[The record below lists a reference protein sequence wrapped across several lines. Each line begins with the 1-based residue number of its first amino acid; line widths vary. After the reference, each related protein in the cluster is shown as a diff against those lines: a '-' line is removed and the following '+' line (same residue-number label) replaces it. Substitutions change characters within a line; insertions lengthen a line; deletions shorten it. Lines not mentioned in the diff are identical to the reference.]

1 MNPFQVMQALG
12 NPQQFLTQQLQNRM
26 NTMMKQNP
34 QAFQK
39 MQEMVGG
46 KSEADMKQTAMNL
59 AKEKGIDLK
68 QFASNFGIKL

>member
-1 MNPFQVMQALG
+1 MNPFQMMSAIS
-12 NPQQFLTQQLQNRM
+12 NPNQFLMQQLQNKM

-46 KSEADMKQTAMNL
+46 KNEADMKQTAINL
-59 AKEKGIDLK
+59 AKENGVDLK
-68 QFASNFGIKL
+68 QFASQFGIQL